1 MSEQPRSAIVVGAG
15 MAGLSTAFFL
25 QRHGVEVTVLDRRGV
40 AAGASWGNAGWLTP
54 CFAVPLPEPS
64 MLRTGLSKLFSP
76 NSPLSIS
83 PVPDPR
89 LGRFL
94 LRLAGN
100 CTQRRWRVSMAALA
114 ALNREALNAYD
125 DIGLAEPTRS
135 TERFLI
141 VFDDAEQ
148 RAHIVEELEEVR
160 AAGQEVDYEL
170 LTGAGT
176 RELEPVLTEQAG
188 AGLRLF
194 GQRYLNPGSYLAG
207 LADAVR
213 AQGGSIVEDAG
224 VADLRD
230 LGSGVAARTAA
241 GVEHRADVAVLATGA
256 WLSPL
261 ARRFGVRMP
270 VQAGRGYS
278 CSVSGDTL
286 PGGPTYF
293 PSRKAVCTPLGE
305 RVRVSGMME
314 FTGPDQPLDRRR
326 MDAVVD
332 SVRPM
337 LRGVDLE
344 ERRDEWVGPRPCTTD
359 GLPLIG
365 PTTSPRVHV
374 CGGHNMWG
382 IALGPVSGR
391 LLAESIVTGRA
402 RPELAPLHPLR

>member
-1 MSEQPRSAIVVGAG
+1 MT
-15 MAGLSTAFFL
+15 GLATAFFL
-25 QRHGVEVTVLDRRGV
+25 QRHGVDVTVLDRRGV
-40 AAGASWGNAGWLTP
+40 AAGSSWGNAGWLTP

-64 MLRTGLSKLFSP
+64 MLRTGLGKLFSP

-83 PVPDPR
+83 PVPDPK
-89 LGRFL
+89 LARFL

-100 CTQRRWRVSMAALA
+100 CTQRRWRVSLAALA
-114 ALNREALNAYD
+114 ALNREALAAYD
-125 DIGLAEPTRS
+125 DIAVDEPTRA

-141 VFDDAEQ
+141 VFDDAAQ
-148 RAHIVEELEEVR
+148 RAHIAEELEEVR

-170 LTGAGT
+170 LTGART
-176 RELEPVLTEQAG
+176 RELEPALTDQAG
-188 AGLRLF
+188 AGLRLS
-194 GQRYLNPGSYLAG
+194 GQRYLDPGAYLAA
-207 LADAVR
+207 LAEKVR
-213 AQGGSIVEDAG
+213 AQGASIIEGAEVDD
-224 VADLRD
+224 VRD
-230 LGSGVAARTAA
+230 LGTGVAVRTTGRA
-241 GVEHRADVAVLATGA
+241 EYRADAAVLAAGA

-278 CSVSGDTL
+278 CSVSGETL

-305 RVRVSGMME
+305 RLRVSGMME
-314 FTGPDQPLDRRR
+314 FTGPDRPLDRRR
-326 MDAVVD
+326 MDAVLD

-337 LRGVDLE
+337 LRGVDLD

-365 PTTSPRVHV
+365 PTTSPRVHI

-391 LLAESIVTGRA
+391 LLAESIVTGRG